1 MPRYIIIII
10 SYFCEKFLSIGN
22 NKYLCTSYYR
32 QQKLVLAKIFNFQCI
47 ASGLL
52 GVNGLLVLSPV
63 DVDLD
68 IEVGKRSKLLNM
80 VVRDVTEVIWQES
93 PVL

>member
-1 MPRYIIIII
+1 MCYTQMPRYIIIII

-63 DVDLD
+63 DIVLD
-68 IEVGKRSKLLNM
+68 TEVEKRSDMLNM
-80 VVRDVTEVIWQES
+80 VVGDVMEVIG
-93 PVL
+93 